1 MNESVAHAGSPGQL
15 DRALIALR
23 RFWTAPSVVPDGAA
37 PVELSTLL
45 VLEAVLEG
53 PVHPDGEIWVG
64 LVAQRL
70 DVRPSTASRLVDRAV
85 AAGVLARQPSTIN
98 GRRTSL
104 VLTAPG
110 SALANR
116 AREFRAARL
125 DALLDGWSA
134 HDRQQLGL
142 LVERLMSAVR
152 TERPRT

>member
-1 MNESVAHAGSPGQL
+1 MKEIVASAGSPEQL

-23 RFWTAPSVVPDGAA
+23 RFWTAPTVVPDGVA

-64 LVAQRL
+64 LVAERL

-85 AAGVLARQPSTIN
+85 AAGVLVRRLSSIN

-110 SALANR
+110 RSLANR

-125 DALLDGWSA
+125 GALLEGWSA

-142 LVERLMSAVR
+142 LLERLTSAVR